1 MAPGRKAAAAVV
13 SLFIGA
19 GTARAAYDVN
29 EVTLGATEAQVKQ
42 HFPHANCRALEW
54 KSRAADRRCDDSRI
68 KLGGLDASVTFY
80 LRRDAV
86 EGMDVR
92 FDRRQL
98 DSMVKFLR
106 QRYGEASERKRKDAL
121 AARLEWKSGAERA
134 RLVAEQGARRAS
146 LQVWRGSF
154 QEELYRIP

>member
-1 MAPGRKAAAAVV
+1 MAPGTKAAVAVV
-13 SLFIGA
+13 SLFVGA
-19 GTARAAYDVN
+19 GAARAAYDVN

-92 FDRRQL
+92 FDRRHL
-98 DSMVKFLR
+98 EPMAKFLR
-106 QRYGEASERKRKDAL
+106 QRYGQAAERKDAL
-121 AARLEWKSGAERA
+121 ATRVEWKSGAEHA
-134 RLVAEQGARRAS
+134 RLVAEQGSRRAS
-146 LQVWRGSF
+146 MLIWRGGF
-154 QEELYRIP
+154 DEELYRIR